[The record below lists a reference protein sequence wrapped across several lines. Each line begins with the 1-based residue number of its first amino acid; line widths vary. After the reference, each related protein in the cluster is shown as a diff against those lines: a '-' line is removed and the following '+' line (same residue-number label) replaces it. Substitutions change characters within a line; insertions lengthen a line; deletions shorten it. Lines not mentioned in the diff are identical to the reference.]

1 MLDTAL
7 PPALGHDLLFSYA
20 GGSRRMR
27 EANDGVVTV
36 ASQLEPRVQ
45 SHARTVRG
53 FNETH
58 TSILESV
65 EVSALLNS
73 ELTVATAR

>member
-1 MLDTAL
+1 M
-7 PPALGHDLLFSYA
+7 PGNFA
-20 GGSRRMR
+20 GSSRRMG
-27 EANDGVVTV
+27 ESNDGVVTV

-73 ELTVATAR
+73 ELAIATAK

>member
-1 MLDTAL
+1 
-7 PPALGHDLLFSYA
+7 
-20 GGSRRMR
+20 
-27 EANDGVVTV
+27 
-36 ASQLEPRVQ
+36 VQ

-65 EVSALLNS
+65 EVAALLNS
-73 ELTVATAR
+73 ELAIATAK